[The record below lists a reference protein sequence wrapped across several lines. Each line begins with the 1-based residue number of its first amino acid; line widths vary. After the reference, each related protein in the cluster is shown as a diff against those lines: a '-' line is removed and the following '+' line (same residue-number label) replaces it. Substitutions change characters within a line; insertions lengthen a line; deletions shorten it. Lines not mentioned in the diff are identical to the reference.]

1 MITANRRTTLK
12 WLAGTSIAAATTT
25 GLAFPAAAEK
35 VDPVVPTKYENFKR
49 GTINSLDPKTRG
61 LTVIWDDKGR
71 VKMKASDLVVK
82 DTVGNAYSELKD
94 GQTVD
99 IHWYDYLDFLVAKG
113 SPSELEAA
121 KAMVT
126 TGARV
131 EGIPGTEHQIRLFTT
146 EGTVTK
152 LDPATYTMSIVYA
165 AGGEP
170 DKGVPAAGE
179 VIQLPQI
186 LTAQG
191 QAAFKT
197 LKPGDH
203 VVVVFS
209 VQTAMKI
216 KIIR

>member
-12 WLAGTSIAAATTT
+12 WLAGTSIAAAMTT
-25 GLAFPAAAEK
+25 GLAFPAAAEQ

-94 GQTVD
+94 GQIVD

-113 SPSELEAA
+113 SPSELETA
-121 KAMVT
+121 KAMVA
-126 TGARV
+126 TGARA
-131 EGIPGTEHQIRLFTT
+131 EGIPGTQHQIRLFTM

-152 LDPATYTMSIVYA
+152 IDPASYTISIVYA
-165 AGGEP
+165 SGGEP

-191 QAAFKT
+191 HAAFKT

-203 VVVVFS
+203 VVTVFS